1 MPNVQLSPAQIQ
13 QIERTVRRVPEVVVR
28 VSSPQSNDFA
38 AIRKYIECI
47 TCNGELALETDA
59 GDVMRGAGVA
69 DAFMEAMD
77 LDLERFRR
85 RLELMIPMGRRLP
98 KLVHKI
104 TLSMPQG
111 TPPRGLLAAARNFL
125 RDQFGTEHR
134 YAFVLRTDKPHP
146 HVQAVVKALSEQGI
160 RLHIKK
166 PILRRWRLEFARH
179 LREQHI
185 AANATERVLR
195 GQVRASKPP
204 ALYHTERRGA
214 STRLHVRAES
224 VKGALRRRS
233 LRTER
238 GKSKLVQTRGVIE
251 RRWRAIEHALIRNG
265 MTDLAEEVRRFVGEM
280 QPPIT
285 DREQLARDL
294 SSGKCRPRQN
304 TPLFSR

>member
-1 MPNVQLSPAQIQ
+1 M
-13 QIERTVRRVPEVVVR
+13 VRI
-28 VSSPQSNDFA
+28 SSPQSNDFEA
-38 AIRKYIECI
+38 VRKHIECI
-47 TCNGELALETDA
+47 TCHGELALETDA
-59 GDVMRGAGVA
+59 GEVMRGAGVG
-69 DAFMEAMD
+69 DGLMEEMD

-85 RLELMIPMGRRLP
+85 RLELMIPMGRKLP

-111 TPPRGLLAAARNFL
+111 TPPQGLLAAARNFL
-125 RDQFGTEHR
+125 RERFGAEHR

-146 HVQAVVKALSEQGI
+146 HVQAVVKALSEHGI

-185 AANATERVLR
+185 EANATERVLR
-195 GQVRASKPP
+195 GQIRASKPP

-214 STRLHVRAES
+214 STRLHARAES
-224 VKGALRRRS
+224 VMDALRRRG

-238 GKSKLVQTRGVIE
+238 GKSKLVQTRMVIE
-251 RRWRAIEHALIRNG
+251 RRWRAIQDALTRRG
-265 MTDLAEEVRRFVGEM
+265 MTDLAEDVRRFVGEM
-280 QPPIT
+280 QSPMT

-294 SSGKCRPRQN
+294 SSGRTPPRQN

>member
-1 MPNVQLSPAQIQ
+1 VRLSSSQIQ
-13 QIERTVRRVPEVVVR
+13 QIERTVRRVPEVMVR
-28 VSSPQSNDFA
+28 VSSPQSNDFEA
-38 AIRKYIECI
+38 VRKHIECI
-47 TCNGELALETDA
+47 TCHGEIALETDA
-59 GDVMRGAGVA
+59 GEAMRGVGVG
-69 DAFMEAMD
+69 DRLMEEMD
-77 LDLERFRR
+77 LDLERYRR
-85 RLELMIPMGRRLP
+85 RLELMIPLGRKLP

-111 TPPRGLLAAARNFL
+111 THSEGLLAAARNFL
-125 RDQFGTEHR
+125 REEFRAGHR

-146 HVQAVVKALSEQGI
+146 HVQVVVKALSEHGT

-195 GQVRASKPP
+195 GQIRVSKPP
-204 ALYHTERRGA
+204 ALYHIERRGV
-214 STRLHVRAES
+214 SIRLHARAES
-224 VKGALRRRS
+224 VMDALRRRG

-251 RRWRAIEHALIRNG
+251 RRWRAIQHALTRRG
-265 MTDLAEEVRRFVGEM
+265 MTDLAEEVLRFVGEM
-280 QPPIT
+280 PPPMT

-294 SSGKCRPRQN
+294 SSGRSRPREI

>member
-1 MPNVQLSPAQIQ
+1 VRLSAAQIR
-13 QIERTVRRVPEVVVR
+13 QIERTVRRVPEVIVR
-28 VSSPQSNDFA
+28 VSSPQSNDFEA
-38 AIRKYIECI
+38 VRKYIECI
-47 TCNGELALETDA
+47 TCHGEIALETDA
-59 GDVMRGAGVA
+59 GEVLRGAGVG
-69 DAFMEAMD
+69 DGLMEEMD

-111 TPPRGLLAAARNFL
+111 TPPQGLLVAARNFL
-125 RDQFGTEHR
+125 REQFGAKHR

-146 HVQAVVKALSEQGI
+146 HVQAVVKALSEHGI
-160 RLHIKK
+160 RLHIRK

-195 GQVRASKPP
+195 GQSRATKPP

-224 VKGALRRRS
+224 VTDALRRRG

-238 GKSKLVQTRGVIE
+238 GKSKLVQTRVVIE
-251 RRWRAIEHALIRNG
+251 RRWREIQDALTLRG
-265 MTDLAEEVRRFVGEM
+265 MTDLAEEVRQFVGEM
-280 QPPIT
+280 QFPMT

-294 SSGKCRPRQN
+294 SSGRSRPRQN